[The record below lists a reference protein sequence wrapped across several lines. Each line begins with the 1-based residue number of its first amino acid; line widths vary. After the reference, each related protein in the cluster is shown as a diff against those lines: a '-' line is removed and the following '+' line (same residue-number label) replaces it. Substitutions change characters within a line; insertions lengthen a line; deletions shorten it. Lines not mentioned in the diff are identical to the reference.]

1 MAGPAVESGYGDPDE
16 YEPDDY
22 WYPSPLPASWQ
33 LIPEWQ
39 RTGAAPTEPSPPA
52 PSACAPEPPSP
63 RACAPEPP
71 TRIDLSG
78 PAAPVVGPTA
88 ALRGRA
94 GGPGFAVAGEPSAG
108 SRARSGWQV
117 AQGVWRG
124 SGIRWDDPAGTPLGS
139 ENTAPPGYGAAP
151 GHAEQVLAAGS
162 RPKEFPGVQA
172 FFAAPVMADAPPD
185 SEAPTRVDFAPPAR
199 AAGYPDPVVPGRPMV
214 TEGASERYNAW
225 QESVREAVFS
235 PGGSAF
241 PHAPRR
247 EGPGGLARTV
257 VPAAVI
263 VTVGAGAFMMLTG
276 RASQMMD
283 EIPGNHAGQAGVAR
297 ANSGARADAGGFGGY
312 PGLRGS
318 VTVSSTASSGST
330 RLAVGSADGHPA
342 IWKRGTSG
350 TWSIVSGGQPAVF
363 SVPGPADLTSVASG
377 PAGWIAVG
385 EAASGQPVVV
395 TSADGVTWHSTRT
408 ASPAAFNAPG
418 LDITAVAA
426 SGHGYVVVGRQAEGT
441 RRFAAMWWSP
451 DLRTWTRADNGG
463 LDGRLAPSEL
473 YTVTASA
480 AGFVAAGTHGGHAA
494 VWFTRT
500 GLSWAKLDL
509 PLPGGADSAAL
520 RFTVA
525 RGAMAV
531 AAGDAE
537 TGRGSI
543 PFVAMSRDGGQQWQQ
558 VNLPAPGGTTVTALT
573 ASAAGFSA
581 SGQANGREVRWT
593 SPDGVTWSAAG

>member
-22 WYPSPLPASWQ
+22 WYPSPVPASWQ

-39 RTGAAPTEPSPPA
+39 RTGAGPERPSPP
-52 PSACAPEPPSP
+52 PG
-63 RACAPEPP
+63 APEPP

-94 GGPGFAVAGEPSAG
+94 GGPGFAVAGEPAAE

-117 AQGVWRG
+117 AQGVWHG
-124 SGIRWDDPAGTPLGS
+124 SGIRWDDPAG
-139 ENTAPPGYGAAP
+139 APP
-151 GHAEQVLAAGS
+151 GHAEQVLAAGP
-162 RPKEFPGVQA
+162 RPKEFPGVHA
-172 FFAAPVMADAPPD
+172 FFAAPVVADAPPD
-185 SEAPTRVDFAPPAR
+185 SEAPTRVDFAPPAQ
-199 AAGYPDPVVPGRPMV
+199 AAGYPDPVVPARPMV

-225 QESVREAVFS
+225 QESVREALQPPV
-235 PGGSAF
+235 PPAGGPAG
-241 PHAPRR
+241 PRR
-247 EGPGGLARTV
+247 EAAGLLTRTV
-257 VPAAVI
+257 LPAAVI

-276 RASQMMD
+276 RASRMMD
-283 EIPGNHAGQAGVAR
+283 EIPGNHAGQAGVAQ
-297 ANSGARADAGGFGGY
+297 ASQASAGVSGGAARRDPAARAGTGGFGGY

-318 VTVSSTASSGST
+318 VTVNSAASSGST
-330 RLAVGSADGHPA
+330 RLAVGSADGHAA
-342 IWKRGTSG
+342 IWKRGASG

-363 SVPGPADLTSVASG
+363 SVPGPADLAGVASG

-385 EAASGQPVVV
+385 EAAGGQPVVV
-395 TSADGVTWHSTRT
+395 VSADGVTWHSAR
-408 ASPAAFNAPG
+408 AAGPAAFNAPG
-418 LDITAVAA
+418 LDLTAVAA
-426 SGHGYVVVGRQAEGT
+426 SGHGYVVVGRQAEGA

-473 YTVTASA
+473 YAVTASG

-525 RGAMAV
+525 RGAMVVAV
-531 AAGDAE
+531 GDAE

-543 PFVAMSRDGGQQWQQ
+543 PFVAMSRDDGQQWQQ
-558 VNLPAPGGTTVTALT
+558 VSLPASGGTTVTALT
-573 ASAAGFSA
+573 ASPAGFTAAG
-581 SGQANGREVRWT
+581 QAGGREVRWT